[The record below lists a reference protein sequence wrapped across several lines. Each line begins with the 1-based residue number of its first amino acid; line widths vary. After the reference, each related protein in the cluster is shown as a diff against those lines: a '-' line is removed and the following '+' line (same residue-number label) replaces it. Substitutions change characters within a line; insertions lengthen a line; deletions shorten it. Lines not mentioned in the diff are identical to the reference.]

1 MTPGIAAELWR
12 PPIKLFAFDL
22 ILSFH
27 FPRWTHG
34 HTHQSAVIYPI
45 FHLATSYTFILP
57 SYKQIPLNDVS
68 SLYFF
73 LSAIFIYSQINIWN
87 QRKRKHWIIIKKTTQ
102 KKTSKML
109 MKQWCYSTC
118 ILKDCL
124 VLYISPLSLAS
135 LREMLLAAPSGNG
148 RNTSAHTCV
157 LFIFS
162 RCWVKGP
169 VQNGCHLSGINN
181 SVT

>member
-1 MTPGIAAELWR
+1 METANKVVCLWSHSQ
-12 PPIKLFAFDL
+12 
-22 ILSFH
+22 LSLSQVNT
-27 FPRWTHG
+27 WTH
-34 HTHQSAVIYPI
+34 TPKCCYIPYIP
-45 FHLATSYTFILP
+45 FFLTLATSYTFILP

-102 KKTSKML
+102 KKTWWS
-109 MKQWCYSTC
+109 SDVTVPVC

-157 LFIFS
+157 LFIFN

>member
-1 MTPGIAAELWR
+1 MPSIIPRQECIKDSSLQLNLKGKTMTPGIAAELWR

-45 FHLATSYTFILP
+45 FPFSLTLATSYTFILP

-118 ILKDCL
+118 L
-124 VLYISPLSLAS
+124 
-135 LREMLLAAPSGNG
+135 
-148 RNTSAHTCV
+148 HTQ
-157 LFIFS
+157 
-162 RCWVKGP
+162 G
-169 VQNGCHLSGINN
+169 LSGTVHFT
-181 SVT
+181 SVISLSQRNVACSTQWQW